1 MTDTLQPVLSA
12 DPMVRDAAGRA
23 FDDLAADW
31 FRSEATFPDAAARV
45 RKRQSLLN
53 AVAELGF
60 ADALASPDA
69 REAWVDAASILRAQ
83 ARSAA
88 PIDMAL
94 LLATGDRL
102 ASIAGDPSVYE
113 CATDAGLPGN
123 AQTVM
128 ALALGRCLQICAALE
143 AALDLSLQYVQDRR
157 QFGRP
162 LARFQAIQHSLAIA
176 AEEVAASTALTDLA
190 LACMVREG
198 CASARLPGLLDAAAL
213 VLGHAIDVVYDASHQ
228 AHGAIG
234 FTREYPLHRH
244 SLNLLRWRD
253 DLHRLRG
260 GELRC
265 AERLG
270 DAALLAQGVWSAVTA
285 LMQPGDRHD

>member
-1 MTDTLQPVLSA
+1 MTATLQPVLSA
-12 DPMVRDAAGRA
+12 DAMVRDAAGRA

-31 FRSEATFPDAAARV
+31 FRSEATFPDDAARV
-45 RKRQSLLN
+45 RKRQALLN
-53 AVAELGF
+53 AVAALGF

-102 ASIAGDPSVYE
+102 ASIAGDPSLYE
-113 CATDAGLPGN
+113 CAADAGLPGN
-123 AQTVM
+123 AQAVL

-176 AEEVAASTALTDLA
+176 AEELAASTALTDLA

-253 DLHRLRG
+253 DLQRLRG

-270 DAALLAQGVWSAVTA
+270 DAALQAQGVWSAVTA

>member
-1 MTDTLQPVLSA
+1 MTGTLQPVLSA

-23 FDDLAADW
+23 FTDLAADW
-31 FRSEATFPDAAARV
+31 FRHEATSPDDGARTQ
-45 RKRQSLLN
+45 KRRSVLD

-69 REAWVDAASILRAQ
+69 REAWVDAATIIRAQ

-88 PIDMAL
+88 PIDMAV
-94 LLATGDRL
+94 LLATGDRP

-113 CATDAGLPGN
+113 CAIDAGAPAD
-123 AQTVM
+123 AQAAI
-128 ALALGRCLQICAALE
+128 ALALGRCLQICAAME
-143 AALDLSLQYVQDRR
+143 AALDLSLQYVRDRK

-162 LARFQAIQHSLAIA
+162 LASFQAIQHSLAIA
-176 AEEVAASTALTDLA
+176 AEELAASTALTDLA

-198 CASARLPGLLDAAAL
+198 CASVRLGGLLDAAAL

-228 AHGAIG
+228 VHGAIG

-253 DLHRLRG
+253 HLHRLRS
-260 GELRC
+260 GELRS

-270 DAALLAQGVWSAVTA
+270 DAALQAQGVWSTVTA
-285 LMQPGDRHD
+285 LMKPGDRHD